1 MSMRK
6 KTALFLAL
14 LFFVILGFGL
24 ADALR
29 AKPTAADGGGPSA
42 LFDPAPA
49 QNLPSSSPSPSLDK
63 PSSGPSPSQ
72 NLPSSSLNEPS
83 SAPTRLAYFAD
94 LSDPFSARFGEL
106 LKEMAEE
113 TRRISEEISEAE
125 AAGTAETKTAE
136 TETEEEAARNEEAAG
151 YCWDLVIYNT
161 KGREKTLATQ
171 VASATA
177 SEQENAVAILSD
189 PRGDVAA
196 SARSLKEAGYRVITL
211 NCTADATGNRDIRA
225 ILEQD
230 WEETASLLQGNLAAD
245 LGETGYILLSDRANA
260 SLEEALEGLPFPRL
274 AIGYAA
280 GVQENGYLYSRG
292 AIANRENLGCI
303 LTTSAAVSR
312 GVLQAA
318 EEAKTLPS
326 QGVDGEENAVTSG
339 EGEGKPAKKAVK
351 VASLTIDDEVREL
364 LREQRL
370 DLAIGITPESAYEV
384 LRDALPDVLNGK
396 YVGKAEIAP
405 ILLTQDTENP

>member
-14 LFFVILGFGL
+14 LFFVILGLGL

-49 QNLPSSSPSPSLDK
+49 QNLPSSGPSPSPDK

-106 LKEMAEE
+106 LEEMAEE

-125 AAGTAETKTAE
+125 AAGAAETKTAE
-136 TETEEEAARNEEAAG
+136 TETEEKAARNEEAAG

-196 SARSLKEAGYRVITL
+196 LARSLKEAGYRVITL
-211 NCTADATGNRDIRA
+211 NCAADVTGNRDIRA

-245 LGETGYILLSDRANA
+245 LGERGYILLSDRANP

-318 EEAKTLPS
+318 EEAKTLPP
-326 QGVDGEENAVTSG
+326 QGVDGEENAVTSA

-370 DLAIGITPESAYEV
+370 DLAIGITPESAYAA

-396 YVGKAEIAP
+396 YVGKTAIEP

>member
-29 AKPTAADGGGPSA
+29 AKPAAAEGGPSA
-42 LFDPAPA
+42 LFDPAQTP
-49 QNLPSSSPSPSLDK
+49 PSS
-63 PSSGPSPSQ
+63 
-72 NLPSSSLNEPS
+72 LPSSSLDPTASLPPS
-83 SAPTRLAYFAD
+83 SLDAPSSTPLSAPTRLAYFAD

-106 LKEMAEE
+106 LEEMAEE
-113 TRRISEEISEAE
+113 TRTISEEISETG
-125 AAGTAETKTAE
+125 AAGTAETETAE
-136 TETEEEAARNEEAAG
+136 KIAKNEETAEYCAE
-151 YCWDLVIYNT
+151 YCWDYVVYNT
-161 KGREKTLATQ
+161 KGREKTVATQ
-171 VASATA
+171 VATA
-177 SEQENAVAILSD
+177 AASPQENAVAILAD
-189 PRGDVAA
+189 PRGDMAA
-196 SARSLKEAGYRVITL
+196 PARSLKEAGYRVITL
-211 NCTADATGNRDIRA
+211 NCTSDVMGNRDIRA

-230 WEETASLLQGNLAAD
+230 WEETTSLLQENLAAD
-245 LGETGYILLSDRANA
+245 LGETGYILLSDRADP
-260 SLEEALEGLPFPRL
+260 SLEDALESLSLPRL

-318 EEAKTLPS
+318 EEAQTLPP
-326 QGVDGEENAVTSG
+326 QGVDGEENAVTSAESG
-339 EGEGKPAKKAVK
+339 EKPTKKALK

-370 DLAIGITPESAYEV
+370 DLAIGITPESAYAA
-384 LRDALPDVLNGK
+384 LRDILPDVLAGK
-396 YVGKAEIAP
+396 YVGKTEIEP
-405 ILLTQDTENP
+405 ILLTQETERR